1 MKKLSAKSIS
11 LLVVI
16 FFAISAHAYDF
27 SEVNSEGKTI
37 FYNIVNEASKTCE
50 VTYRDDRSVYRTDD
64 NFQDYVGDVIFP
76 ESANGYQ
83 VIRIGRK
90 ACQSCKDLTSIVI
103 PSSVKSIEYDA
114 FSYCEGLTSVSI
126 PNSVTS
132 LEFGAFEGC
141 IGLTSIELPNSIR
154 TISSF
159 VFSLCRNLT
168 SISLPTSL
176 NTIGSN
182 TFQGCWGLTSITIPK
197 NVYTIG
203 EGAFATCRNL
213 ETITVDEENRW
224 FNSANGCNAIIRT
237 STNALIQGCKN
248 TIIPNTVKSI
258 EKDRKSVV

>member
-103 PSSVKSIEYDA
+103 PSSASCFITSKTSPTISGSRADVGSSKSITSGFIQRA
-114 FSYCEGLTSVSI
+114 LTMAI
-126 PNSVTS
+126 
-132 LEFGAFEGC
+132 
-141 IGLTSIELPNSIR
+141 
-154 TISSF
+154 
-159 VFSLCRNLT
+159 LCFC
-168 SISLPTSL
+168 PPDKEA
-176 NTIGSN
+176 G
-182 TFQGCWGLTSITIPK
+182 
-197 NVYTIG
+197 
-203 EGAFATCRNL
+203 
-213 ETITVDEENRW
+213 
-224 FNSANGCNAIIRT
+224 
-237 STNALIQGCKN
+237 
-248 TIIPNTVKSI
+248 
-258 EKDRKSVV
+258 